1 MLDERLIKA
10 LHVEGSTPEALRRVE
25 HEG

>member
-1 MLDERLIKA
+1 MLDELLIKA
-10 LHVEGSTPEALRRVE
+10 VHVEGSTPEALRRVE

>member
-10 LHVEGSTPEALRRVE
+10 LHVEGSTHEALRRVE